1 MRYIG
6 KKLAA
11 MMITLLCISFLVYLA
26 FDLIPGDAALA
37 ALGTGQYGRHTGE
50 PRSAAGTAGAE
61 QAVPPEI
68 SGMAGALYRR

>member
-26 FDLIPGDAALA
+26 FDLIPEM
-37 ALGTGQYGRHTGE
+37 RHSR
-50 PRSAAGTAGAE
+50 RSART
-61 QAVPPEI
+61 PRRR
-68 SGMAGALYRR
+68 ALRRCGSSLG

>member
-11 MMITLLCISFLVYLA
+11 MIITLLCISFLVYLA

-37 ALGTGQYGRHTGE
+37 ALGDGCHTGKFG
-50 PRSAAGTAGAE
+50 SIAGTTWVK
-61 QAVPPEI
+61 QTVFRTV
-68 SGMAGALYRR
+68 SGMAVSFCQR